1 QLHITNLIELRKPK
15 KQQFIKHHHRTKLPF
30 ISFFTN
36 PALAPLKKYPQ
47 LNPQIHPHH
56 IITKQ
61 YYHIPIAVSTHDPL
75 LLPFL

>member
-1 QLHITNLIELRKPK
+1 P
-15 KQQFIKHHHRTKLPF
+15 TKLPF

-36 PALAPLKKYPQ
+36 PALPPLKKYPQ

-61 YYHIPIAVSTHDPL
+61 YYHIRIPLSTHHPL
-75 LLPFL
+75 LLPFLTHSHNKNFPQLQKSIPHLPL